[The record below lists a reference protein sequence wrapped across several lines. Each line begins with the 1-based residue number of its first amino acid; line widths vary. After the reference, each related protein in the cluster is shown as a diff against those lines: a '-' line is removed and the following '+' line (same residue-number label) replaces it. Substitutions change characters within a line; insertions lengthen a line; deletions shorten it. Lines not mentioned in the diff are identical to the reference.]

1 MNDKIKNNIYKIGD
15 ILEELKNISDSLVEY
30 SIENNC
36 DLILSAINNIE
47 NARID
52 INDHYQKLLD
62 ELGREKFKKIKNF

>member
-62 ELGREKFKKIKNF
+62 ELGRDKFKKIKNF